1 MGPKPDPKDKLHP
14 GLPKSQKS
22 IGSFASALVQR
33 TVAST
38 TESQA
43 QKQKKSGLTFT
54 SLIYHLSG
62 ASIASFFYDLLV
74 SFLAA
79 TIGKPFQSGNSIWVK
94 TIAAA
99 VIVPIVVF
107 SLGHRREGEKGP
119 SLPTDTVSVVC
130 IAIGCVI
137 GGGILGAA
145 LGLKDIVRRR
155 RAAGEPVSLPLKLLF
170 GYGVFSLILVWMPL
184 AIVVLIAGFVVF
196 IP

>member
-1 MGPKPDPKDKLHP
+1 MGPKPDPKDKKNHP

-22 IGSFASALVQR
+22 IGSFGSALVQR

-38 TESQA
+38 AESQE
-43 QKQKKSGLTFT
+43 QKQKKSGLSIT

-62 ASIASFFYDLLV
+62 ASIASFFYDMLV

-79 TIGKPFQSGNSIWVK
+79 TIGRPFQSGNSIWVK

-99 VIVPIVVF
+99 VIVPIIVF

-137 GGGILGAA
+137 GGGILGAT
-145 LGLKDIVRRR
+145 LGLKDIIRQR
-155 RAAGEPVSLPLKLLF
+155 RAAGERVYLPLRLLF
-170 GYGVFSLILVWMPL
+170 GYRVFSLILVWIPL
-184 AIVVLIAGFVVF
+184 AIVALIVGFFVF
-196 IP
+196 L